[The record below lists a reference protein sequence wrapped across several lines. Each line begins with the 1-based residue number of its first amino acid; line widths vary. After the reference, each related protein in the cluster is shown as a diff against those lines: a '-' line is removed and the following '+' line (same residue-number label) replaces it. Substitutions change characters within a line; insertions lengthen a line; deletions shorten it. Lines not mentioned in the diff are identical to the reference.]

1 MWREFCDLFQ
11 NTKPPTPAP
20 LRRADD
26 AARANFRNILSPTG
40 KLPYDQLCALV
51 AQTTPE
57 LFREIVGYPF
67 LIGWGLRDGEIVP
80 KQAFTRTAK
89 RRSTMLFRPQKIFED
104 LQERQAI
111 RKIVYAL
118 AASSGGDFR
127 EQSIGSSAECT
138 IILPDFAVS
147 ARHALL
153 SYRKN
158 RYLLADCRSTNGTFI
173 NARRVGPEGRIL
185 EDGDLITFGR
195 YHFLFVVPESLHR
208 QIRRRLQASEGE

>member
-1 MWREFCDLFQ
+1 MWREICELFQ
-11 NTKPPTPAP
+11 HTKQPAP
-20 LRRADD
+20 AALAHADD

-40 KLPYDQLCALV
+40 KIPYEQLCALV
-51 AQTTPE
+51 TQTTPE
-57 LFREIVGYPF
+57 MFREIVGYPF
-67 LIGWGLRDGEIVP
+67 LIGWGLRDGEIIP
-80 KQAFTRTAK
+80 KQAFSRTAK

-104 LQERQAI
+104 LQERQQI

-118 AASSGGDFR
+118 AASSGEDFR

-138 IILPDFAVS
+138 IVLPDFAVS

-158 RYLLADCRSTNGTFI
+158 RYVLSDCRSTNGTFV
-173 NARRVGPEGRIL
+173 NARRIGPEGRML

-195 YHFLFVVPESLHR
+195 YHFLFVAPESMHR
-208 QIRRRLQASEGE
+208 QIRRRMQSV